1 MRESKNKSE
10 KKYAKIFFFNTAIT
24 AFALIALVFALPF
37 LGGKKERKES
47 RAEFSAVNKI
57 CELATLRCYYHDVA
71 EYEKQPDGL
80 FQYGLFQYGYKK
92 FWIEYDGIVEI
103 GIDAGRVKVNAPDKD
118 GVVRIYIPEAQI
130 LNINADPDSMG
141 ELISETGKFT
151 QITAAEKAEAFAR
164 AQESM
169 KIHAQNDGSLL
180 MQAHHNAKE
189 LLKQYVINVGEEI
202 GQHYT
207 VEWMEDSADRK

>member
-1 MRESKNKSE
+1 MRDPKDQFT
-10 KKYAKIFFFNTAIT
+10 KKYTKIFLFNTVIT
-24 AFALIALVFALPF
+24 ALALGSMIFAMYFS
-37 LGGKKERKES
+37 GGEKEPKES

-80 FQYGLFQYGYKK
+80 FQYGLFKYGYKK
-92 FWIEYDGIVEI
+92 FWIEYDGIIEI
-103 GIDAGRVKVNAPDKD
+103 GIDAGRVRVNAPDKD
-118 GVVRIYIPEAQI
+118 GVVRIYVPEAQI

-141 ELISETGKFT
+141 EVISETGKFT

-169 KIHAQNDGSLL
+169 KIHAQNDSSLL
-180 MQAHHNAKE
+180 TQARHNAKE
-189 LLKQYVINVGEEI
+189 LLRRYVINVGQGI
-202 GQHYT
+202 GRDFT
-207 VEWMEDSADRK
+207 VEWLEDSAGSK